1 MQNWKFIEVRSF
13 SGAKVS
19 CKYDHAKLT
28 LREFSSIHVTL
39 HVETNE
45 LKSGKTSSQISK
57 SVIDLGLPLKSETNT
72 VTISLIVPQK
82 DSLNNKAQEVNSEL

>member
-1 MQNWKFIEVRSF
+1 MKNWKFIKVRSF

-19 CKYDHAKLT
+19 CNHAKLT
-28 LREFSSIHVTL
+28 IREFNSIHVTL
-39 HVETNE
+39 HIETNE

-72 VTISLIVPQK
+72 
-82 DSLNNKAQEVNSEL
+82 